1 MTNDRCCQDSLWF
14 TSQFEK
20 KFLLNTAKHNALSC
34 KFLKRFEK
42 EIFYNEPSLQHKKLN
57 LCPNC
62 PWKKLKIVNHFFG
75 PFSATFWQNWA
86 TATKIPRSKYI
97 FFAAPLDLFCRIFGH
112 LAIVQT
118 ILWFY
123 DLPASHP
130 RPTLCVFSYPL
141 IQTIHS
147 TAARSKIW
155 LKFCNG
161 LQFMIIYVKNALK
174 GQFPVKY

>member
-1 MTNDRCCQDSLWF
+1 MERKYF
-14 TSQFEK
+14 VMK
-20 KFLLNTAKHNALSC
+20 
-34 KFLKRFEK
+34 
-42 EIFYNEPSLQHKKLN
+42 PSSQHKILN

-75 PFSATFWQNWA
+75 PFSANFWQNWA

-123 DLPASHP
+123 DLPATRDRPSVSSHI
-130 RPTLCVFSYPL
+130 L

-155 LKFCNG
+155 LKFCFCINTYFSITFV
-161 LQFMIIYVKNALK
+161 QIWKR
-174 GQFPVKY
+174 